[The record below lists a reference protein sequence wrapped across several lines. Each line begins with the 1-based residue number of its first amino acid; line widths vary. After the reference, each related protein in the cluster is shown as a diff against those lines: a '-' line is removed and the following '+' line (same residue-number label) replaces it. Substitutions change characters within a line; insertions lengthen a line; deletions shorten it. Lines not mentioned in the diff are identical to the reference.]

1 MRQKYVVLR
10 GLQATR
16 PRSGPAG
23 PASGPAGTA
32 PAPMPR
38 IEYQIDELDPRE
50 ARDVERSS
58 GVLAVAPAMPMPSDK
73 KKDEGVVHHD
83 FQASVA

>member
-23 PASGPAGTA
+23 PAPGPAGTA

-58 GVLAVAPAMPMPSDK
+58 GVLAIAPAMPMRLIAP
-73 KKDEGVVHHD
+73 
-83 FQASVA
+83 AR

>member
-1 MRQKYVVLR
+1 MKQKYVVLR

-16 PRSGPAG
+16 PRAGGPSAGPAG
-23 PASGPAGTA
+23 SA

-38 IEYQIDELDPRE
+38 IEYHIDELDPRE

-58 GVLAVAPAMPMPSDK
+58 GVLAIAPSMPMRLITCLLYTSDAA
-73 KKDEGVVHHD
+73 DE
-83 FQASVA
+83 